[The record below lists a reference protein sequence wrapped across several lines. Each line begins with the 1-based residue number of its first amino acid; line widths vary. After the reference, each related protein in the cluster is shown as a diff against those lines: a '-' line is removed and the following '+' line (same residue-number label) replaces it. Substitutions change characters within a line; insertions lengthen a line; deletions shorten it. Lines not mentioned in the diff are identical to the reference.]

1 MGLLLG
7 CKFPGA
13 ISSSTDILNHQMV
26 VLGLHK
32 RSIHTILFI
41 PGFIQAPV
49 KIYHEGGLKEIHLCY
64 TTMAASPEGLR
75 THKGPLP
82 LSVSIL
88 GLIYRLHFTL
98 EPSGE

>member
-1 MGLLLG
+1 MGLLWE

-32 RSIHTILFI
+32 RSIHTILSI

-49 KIYHEGGLKEIHLCY
+49 KVYHEGGLKEIHLSY
-64 TTMAASPEGLR
+64 TTMTASPEGLR

-88 GLIYRLHFTL
+88 GLIYCLHFTL
-98 EPSGE
+98 EPSSE